1 MAGAKEHGH
10 LGVMYLP
17 LPLYTFKLTFIAGFS
32 VEWRENGKQKR
43 VFYRSKKTKK
53 KTNEKLDDAK
63 TLKENSSTTA
73 TSAAHASLA
82 TASRGSCL

>member
-1 MAGAKEHGH
+1 MGSRKESSTGAK
-10 LGVMYLP
+10 
-17 LPLYTFKLTFIAGFS
+17 K
-32 VEWRENGKQKR
+32 NK
-43 VFYRSKKTKK
+43 KK
-53 KTNEKLDDAK
+53 KTNGKLDVAK